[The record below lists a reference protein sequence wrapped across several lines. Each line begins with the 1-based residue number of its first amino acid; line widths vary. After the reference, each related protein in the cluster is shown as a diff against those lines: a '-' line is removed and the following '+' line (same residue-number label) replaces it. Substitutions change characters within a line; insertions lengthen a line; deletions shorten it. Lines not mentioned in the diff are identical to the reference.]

1 MTYSMSGKG
10 GGVRKDH
17 STVKKIGDLTDD
29 LYIAMNNQEV
39 TTAVFI
45 DSKKAFDTVSHN
57 ILIQKLG
64 LLGVKGVN
72 LKLVKNYLSNR
83 RQCVIANNIK
93 STLRSI
99 SCGVPQGSIYV
110 NDMPKCVKQC
120 TVQLYTD
127 DTVIYFSNKCHIYA
141 KDILQRDLDNLQVW
155 CHKNKLTVNVKK
167 TKSMIFGTTKKIG
180 SLSNLDLKM

>member
-1 MTYSMSGKG
+1 MKAKG
-10 GGVRKDH
+10 SNIVYNGREH
-17 STVKKIGDLTDD
+17 T
-29 LYIAMNNQEV
+29 
-39 TTAVFI
+39 
-45 DSKKAFDTVSHN
+45 HN

-72 LKLVKNYLSNR
+72 LKLMKNYLSN
-83 RQCVIANNIK
+83 
-93 STLRSI
+93 RSI
-99 SCGVPQGSIYV
+99 SCGVPRGSILGPLLFLIYV
-110 NDMPKCVKQC
+110 TDMPKCVKQC
-120 TVQLYTD
+120 TVQLYAD